1 MEVDEVSRRT
11 KMGGVARIDTSC
23 TTIIESNLVVRLLI
37 PVLLVTVALTVVGEE
52 MAPYDAAR
60 RGPESGGFSIRVDR
74 PLSENPTDHRGPLVV
89 SDPNRVKGASGS
101 SREPGGRSVPDSPVT
116 LEGLITGIGFGV
128 GYRGMSIGDLD
139 GDSDLELVATAGP
152 NGYKPNDHWIVFD
165 HDGLEYA
172 KEKTTLPYSEPIYGL
187 RLADMD
193 PGDPGLEIVIL
204 LEKRLLIYDGRDLSL
219 ISERTVARNNASG
232 FEVANI
238 DSDPSMEA
246 VYCDGDGTHV
256 YDLDSGERQ
265 YSLDDIGCFDLAVGE
280 VDGSGGKEVV
290 IANGAEGFVL
300 DAETGVVEW
309 NHPSGFGDMIA
320 LGDLDGDSVAE
331 IVTGFS
337 WDGLE
342 VWNGD
347 TQTQSWETEIFNV
360 YDVITSDI
368 DQDGSIEVIYCDKQH
383 GGFHILDG
391 MSGEEELYV
400 KNPGSGFT
408 RIAVGDIDEDGVNDI
423 YISTG
428 YFSSGADYFYVY
440 DTGTETL
447 VWESVDFSGPFYG
460 MTDGDVDGDGD
471 NELVFAS
478 YRSQSGYGPGKYY
491 VYDAVTKDFEYLVE
505 DWDGVRDIE
514 VANVDA
520 DPQLEVVVAT
530 SASHD
535 GRLSCRDGK
544 DRSLQWDRQ
553 LEYGTGF
560 GSVEIADLEGDGVLE
575 IVVGEKATS
584 YGVSS
589 EEFAYVFDAEYGY
602 MEWEGPALDLEGK
615 SFITLLRVGDVD
627 GDGIGESLMAQYGR
641 DMIVFDTIND
651 VVEMRT
657 DDLGITAIETANL
670 DADSAEEIIIGT
682 NTGFLAVVDFET
694 GVPTTIGGPFGGA
707 INGLAAIDLTS
718 DGISDFVFVVEGY
731 LHLVEG
737 ETMKPL
743 WVSDFLGS
751 SAGRHDSL
759 VVRDLDLDGRI
770 EIWVNMGSN
779 GLAMYEV
786 LPSDG

>member
-1 MEVDEVSRRT
+1 MPDRT
-11 KMGGVARIDTSC
+11 KALWFARVYAGIPRLID
-23 TTIIESNLVVRLLI
+23 SNAFVRLLI
-37 PVLLVTVALTVVGEE
+37 PVLLIQVALAVTGEE
-52 MAPYDAAR
+52 MDPHDAAR
-60 RGPESGGFSIRVDR
+60 RGLKSGGFSISFDR
-74 PLSENPTDHRGPLVV
+74 PLSGSALDHRGPVV
-89 SDPNRVKGASGS
+89 IFDPNRVKGAIAL
-101 SREPGGRSVPDSPVT
+101 SRMAEGRVAPDSPVT

-139 GDSDLELVATAGP
+139 GDSDFELVATAGP
-152 NGYKPNDHWIVFD
+152 DGFKPNDHWIVFD

-172 KEKTTLPYSEPIYGL
+172 KEKTVLPYSEPIYGL

-193 PGDPGLEIVIL
+193 PGDPGLEIVVL
-204 LEKRLLIYDGRDLSL
+204 LEERLLIYDGRDLSL
-219 ISERTVARNNASG
+219 ISERAVARNNASG
-232 FEVANI
+232 FEVVNI

-246 VYCDGDGTHV
+246 VYCDGDGTHA

-265 YSLDDIGCFDLAVGE
+265 YSLEDISCFDLAVGE
-280 VDGSGGKEVV
+280 VDGTDGKEIV
-290 IANGAEGFVL
+290 IANDTEGFVL

-320 LGDLDGDSVAE
+320 LGDLDGDSVDE
-331 IVTGFS
+331 IVAGFS

-347 TQTQSWETEIFNV
+347 SQTQSWETEIFNV

-391 MSGEEELYV
+391 MSGVEKLYV
-400 KNPGSGFT
+400 PNPGSGFT
-408 RIAVGDIDEDGVNDI
+408 RIVVGDIDEDGVNDI

-491 VYDAVTKDFEYLVE
+491 VYDAVTKDFEYVVE
-505 DWDGVRDIE
+505 DWDGVWDIE

-520 DPQLEVVVAT
+520 DPQLEVIVAT

-535 GRLSCRDGK
+535 GRLSCWDGK
-544 DRSLQWDRQ
+544 DRFLQWDRRVHY
-553 LEYGTGF
+553 EAGV
-560 GSVEIADLEGDGVLE
+560 GSVGIADLEGDGVLE
-575 IVVGEKATS
+575 IVVGEKALS

-589 EEFAYVFDAEYGY
+589 DEFAYVLDAEYGY
-602 MEWEGPALDLEGK
+602 MEWEGPPLDLEGK
-615 SFITLLRVGDVD
+615 SYITLLRVGDVN
-627 GDGIGESLMAQYGR
+627 GDGIGESAMAQYGR
-641 DMIVFDTIND
+641 DLIVFDTIND
-651 VVEMRT
+651 TVEIRT
-657 DDLGITAIETANL
+657 GDLGITALDLANV
-670 DADSAEEIIIGT
+670 DSDLPEEIIIGT
-682 NTGFLAVVDFET
+682 NVGFLEVVDVAT
-694 GVPTTIGGPFGGA
+694 GAATRLGGPYGGA
-707 INGLAAIDLTS
+707 INGLAVTDLTD
-718 DGISDFVFVVEGY
+718 DGISDYVFVVAGHV
-731 LHLVEG
+731 HLVSG
-737 ETMKPL
+737 DTMKPL
-743 WVSDFLGS
+743 WISEFLGS
-751 SAGRHDSL
+751 AAGRHDSL
-759 VVRDLDLDGRI
+759 VVKDLDRDGRI

-786 LPSDG
+786 APSDN